1 MQGLSSTNLINQ
13 LLCAGPLRG
22 LSAACASQQW
32 PFAAGLR
39 HQATAA
45 IAHHHQQQ
53 AGGDTTTKQLN
64 LCNAVNDALH
74 TAMDNNEQ

>member
-1 MQGLSSTNLINQ
+1 MLQSSTSSLINQ

-39 HQATAA
+39 HKATAA
-45 IAHHHQQQ
+45 TQEQQQQQ
-53 AGGDTTTKQLN
+53 AGGDSTKQLN

-74 TAMDNNEQ
+74 IAMDNNEQ